1 MNVPFDAIHC
11 VAHKLAKEIMNKTKT
26 HKQNF
31 VSFLQGLLHLTLFDV
46 MHRAPSDE
54 VLYFQGF
61 PVTCQATGLAR
72 DISAPPAG

>member
-1 MNVPFDAIHC
+1 
-11 VAHKLAKEIMNKTKT
+11 MNKTKT

-31 VSFLQGLLHLTLFDV
+31 VCFLQGLLHLALFDV

-54 VLYFQGF
+54 VSYCQGF

-72 DISAPPAG
+72 DIWAPLAG